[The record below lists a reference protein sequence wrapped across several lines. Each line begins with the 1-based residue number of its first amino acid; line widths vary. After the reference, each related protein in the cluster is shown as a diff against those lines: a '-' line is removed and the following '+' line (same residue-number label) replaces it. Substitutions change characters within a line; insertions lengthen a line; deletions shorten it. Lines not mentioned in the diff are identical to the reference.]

1 MDFAKILVEEL
12 VVESNI
18 REENSNGDVEEPL
31 NGVTLGLQSIISE
44 SLIPSTDFS
53 FPYMSLYLRYSHHLD
68 MKR

>member
-1 MDFAKILVEEL
+1 LDFAKILVDEL

-53 FPYMSLYLRYSHHLD
+53 FPYMSLS
-68 MKR
+68 